1 MKTIF
6 SIILIGLT
14 ILVAFQVYALVSP
27 VTDTPGAQLSPD
39 STQINHDQP
48 KSKADRLAPVKLKK
62 VIERV
67 TQRNLFKV
75 AVDGKNNK
83 APEPKNQHL
92 EKTSLKLTLWGTVTG
107 EQKQD
112 NWAVIEDLKKR
123 QQDLYQINDKIQ
135 GAAIK
140 SILRNKIVLT
150 VNGKDQILEVNADPV
165 PSQGKKRGSSGP
177 SPKHPRHNIP
187 DRQDMLDTVS
197 QSHPLF
203 KTRPYVKNGEAAGVM
218 IYSIKKDSAAR
229 RLGLRNG
236 DIVLAFDDVDIQDPQ
251 DFENF
256 DDSIDDHSD
265 ITISILR
272 RGKSKKLVFSG
283 QENAY
288 TINDIEQ

>member
-14 ILVAFQVYALVSP
+14 ILVAFQVYALVRP
-27 VTDTPGAQLSPD
+27 VTDTPGAQLSSSSP
-39 STQINHDQP
+39 QIDHAQP
-48 KSKADRLAPVKLKK
+48 KSQTDRLAPVKLKK
-62 VIERV
+62 VIEKV
-67 TQRNLFKV
+67 TRRNLFKV
-75 AVDGKNNK
+75 AVDGENNK
-83 APEPKNQHL
+83 APEPENRQL

-140 SILRNKIVLT
+140 SILRNKVVLT
-150 VNGKDQILEVNADPV
+150 VNGKDQILEVNADPL
-165 PSQGKKRGSSGP
+165 PSQNRKRGSSGP

-187 DRQDMLDTVS
+187 DRQDMLNTVS
-197 QSHPLF
+197 QSLF

-236 DIVLAFDDVDIQDPQ
+236 DIVLAVDDVEIQDPQ

-272 RGKSKKLVFSG
+272 RGKSKELVFSG
-283 QENAY
+283 QDNAY